1 MIQYQVKLVT
11 ITAMCHVLSASK
23 HYIYVIFGLDGTVG
37 SEDVMLQQSI
47 IFNLTLEM
55 LTVL

>member
-1 MIQYQVKLVT
+1 
-11 ITAMCHVLSASK
+11 MCHVLSASK